1 MLRLA
6 RDAGTAVVLSVS
18 VAMCLSFE
26 VVKAQTILCS
36 NLAMDNRNTETL
48 AVYRLTPYVRLVR
61 SISLLDCGKMALIYN
76 PLSQNCSHMP
86 TIPKFHEVF
95 IPMLTV
101 LSADG
106 ELRREEL
113 KRRIRDEFYADLPEE
128 LLSQRTSTGHV
139 LIMNRMGWAVS
150 YLKKGKFVAQP
161 KRGYVQITDKG
172 RAALATKKLSL
183 KDLKNDPD
191 YLAADLE
198 KHSDRDTKDSLIP
211 TVDETPQDLIDQGFA
226 TIRDGLMADLLERL
240 KTIDPFYFEKVI
252 LILLK
257 KMGYGDFVETKK
269 TGDGGIDGII
279 NQDQLGIE
287 KIYIQA
293 KRYSENK
300 VREKDIRNFI
310 GAMSGDTTKGVFVTT
325 SLFDE
330 AAVKKAKE
338 AHHKIILIDG
348 YKLTDLMFQFGV
360 GVQTTSVYELKE
372 LDEDFFDNS

>member
-1 MLRLA
+1 
-6 RDAGTAVVLSVS
+6 
-18 VAMCLSFE
+18 
-26 VVKAQTILCS
+26 
-36 NLAMDNRNTETL
+36 
-48 AVYRLTPYVRLVR
+48 
-61 SISLLDCGKMALIYN
+61 MAIIYN
-76 PLSQNCSHMP
+76 PLFLNCLHMP

-211 TVDETPQDLIDQGFA
+211 TADETPQDLIDQGFA

-325 SLFDE
+325 SLFD
-330 AAVKKAKE
+330 
-338 AHHKIILIDG
+338 
-348 YKLTDLMFQFGV
+348 
-360 GVQTTSVYELKE
+360 
-372 LDEDFFDNS
+372 